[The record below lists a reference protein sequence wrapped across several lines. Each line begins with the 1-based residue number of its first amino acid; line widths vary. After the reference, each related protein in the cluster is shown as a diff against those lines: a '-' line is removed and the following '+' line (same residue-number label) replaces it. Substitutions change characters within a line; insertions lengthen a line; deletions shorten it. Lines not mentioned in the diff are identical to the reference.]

1 MGIIMDK
8 ERIEITTEII
18 RNHRGLLDDFR
29 LRWKGASVSII
40 FHTPDSNWTSN
51 HESEFP
57 EDYLWRLIYGKHN
70 VHTQLVNLIHH
81 GKTVYCEVSRKLL

>member
-1 MGIIMDK
+1 MDK

-18 RNHRGLLDDFR
+18 QNYRGSLDDFR
-29 LRWKGASVSII
+29 LRWEGVSVSIK
-40 FHTPDSNWTSN
+40 FYSPDSNWTST

-70 VHTQLVNLIHH
+70 VHTQLFNLIRN
-81 GKTVYCEVSRKLL
+81 GKTVYCEVSKKSL